1 MSPLEPPTGALVD
14 NVLAPTELLPTTL
27 PLIVVPVIVPPV
39 IATAVAFCVDIVPNV
54 PTLACTKAVV
64 AILVELS
71 LDDGVGA
78 TAVPTSVVVPVT
90 DKFPPTTTLSPLEP
104 FSKFFK
110 TDIKLRIAL
119 FKLAGEQ
126 PSAILILVISVLS
139 AAVALNSEILVF
151 AMFYP
156 CLSHISDDGEIVVHV
171 SELADDGVHVS
182 EDGVTGVHPSPCIIP
197 FAVTVAIGVIDALA
211 PVIIP
216 PKQ

>member
-1 MSPLEPPTGALVD
+1 MSTVPEETNVPATVNGSPLEPV
-14 NVLAPTELLPTTL
+14 
-27 PLIVVPVIVPPV
+27 
-39 IATAVAFCVDIVPNV
+39 CW
-54 PTLACTKAVV
+54 
-64 AILVELS
+64 S
-71 LDDGVGA
+71 
-78 TAVPTSVVVPVT
+78 
-90 DKFPPTTTLSPLEP
+90 
-104 FSKFFK
+104 FSNA
-110 TDIKLRIAL
+110 IKLRTAL

-139 AAVALNSEILVF
+139 AAVVLNSEILVF

-156 CLSHISDDGEIVVHV
+156 CLSHVSDDGEIVVHV

-216 PKQ
+216 PRQ